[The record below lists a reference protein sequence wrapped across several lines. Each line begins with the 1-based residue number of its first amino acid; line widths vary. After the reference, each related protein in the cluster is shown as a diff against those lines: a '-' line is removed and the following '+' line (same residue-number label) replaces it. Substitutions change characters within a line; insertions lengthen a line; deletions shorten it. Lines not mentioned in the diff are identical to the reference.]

1 MKENKGIT
9 LIALIVT
16 IIVLIILAGI
26 AIAMLSGDNGVLKN
40 ADAARYDTAI
50 ASAAER
56 VSLAQT
62 TVKTSIAT
70 KVVQTASGEN
80 GYTATTSDSFQD
92 LASIVTKELSAENK
106 TTGTTPAD
114 PILEGY
120 TVYNDIL
127 TPRTNDN
134 PTGTGYI
141 IATFSDNAFR
151 SALPEAS
158 TDANSD
164 AVKKG
169 LTEGGTFISGSSKI
183 YVDAYNPDE
192 AILVYAIKV
201 TNYGSELSKPV
212 LTTVSNLKTALTAE
226 GTGEDDASSLEVYE
240 ESDIGKKAWNVSTPT
255 PTPSP

>member
-1 MKENKGIT
+1 MKNNKGIT

-70 KVVQTASGEN
+70 KVVQTASGDN
-80 GYTATTSDSFQD
+80 GYTATTSESFSD
-92 LASIVTKELSAENK
+92 LVSIVTKELSAENK
-106 TTGTTPAD
+106 AAGTDPAI
-114 PILEGY
+114 PSLEGY
-120 TVYNDIL
+120 TVYTDLL

-141 IATFSDNAFR
+141 IATFTDNAFR
-151 SALPEAS
+151 SALPIAS
-158 TDANSD
+158 TDADSD

-169 LTEGGTFISGSSKI
+169 LQTGGTFISGSSKI
-183 YVDAYNPDE
+183 YVEEYNPDE

-201 TNYGSELSKPV
+201 SNYGSELSKPV
-212 LTTVSNLKTALTAE
+212 LTTVSKLKEALTAT
-226 GTGEDDASSLEVYE
+226 GTGEGSKSSLEVYE
-240 ESDIGKKAWNVSTPT
+240 ESNTGKKAWEVSTT
-255 PTPSP
+255 STSP